1 MSRWSEQ
8 VKRSLK
14 NPRILRGIGA
24 LAGAWMEEHIDK
36 NYGRGKGGAT
46 VTHAPLKT
54 VRSRWWSNSRPRGG
68 SALAV
73 RRTVVDKDGKA
84 RTRTVYLIEQTSY
97 RAGGQ
102 PLVDTGKL
110 IGSLGATASSTGN
123 KIQLTMHGRK
133 YGLYQD
139 RGFST
144 KGPNYIP
151 LTMKGRRQH
160 ATGRNPNEEGLTRG
174 RDYIVTGS
182 RNRPRGVT
190 VPARPFILPTRDDLR
205 RLGKDIYLGL
215 RSILK
220 GK

>member
-1 MSRWSEQ
+1 MSKWSDK
-8 VKRSLK
+8 VKKALQQ
-14 NPRILRGIGA
+14 PRILRGIAA
-24 LAGAWMEEHIDK
+24 LAGAWMEEHIDG
-36 NYGRGKGGAT
+36 NYGRGKGGAV

-54 VRSRWWSNSRPRGG
+54 VKGRSWRSSRPKDG

-73 RRTVVDKDGKA
+73 RRTVVEKDGKT

-110 IGSLGATASSTGN
+110 IGSLGASASSTGN
-123 KIQLTMHGRK
+123 SIKLTMHGRK

-139 RGFST
+139 RGFTT

-182 RNRPRGVT
+182 RRKPKGVT

-205 RLGKDIYLGL
+205 RLGKDIHLGL
-215 RSILK
+215 RAILK

>member
-1 MSRWSEQ
+1 MSVWRDK
-8 VKRSLK
+8 VKTALR
-14 NPRILRGIGA
+14 NPRIVQGIAA
-24 LAGAWMEEHIDK
+24 LAGAWMEEHIDR
-36 NYGRGKGGAT
+36 NYGRGPGGAT
-46 VTHAPLKT
+46 VNHAPLKT
-54 VRSRWWSNSRPRGG
+54 VRGRSWRSSRPKDG

-84 RTRTVYLIEQTSY
+84 RIRTVYLVEQTSF

-110 IGSLGATASSTGN
+110 VGSLGATGSSTGN

-160 ATGRNPNEEGLTRG
+160 ATGRNPNSEGLTRG
-174 RDYIVTGS
+174 RDFTMAWK
-182 RNRPRGVT
+182 GVT